1 MKNYKEFMSVLAE
14 KRDKDYEAF
23 FRSALKKFKVTE
35 PDELEG
41 KKEKEFYDYIDKNW
55 KADKETD

>member
-1 MKNYKEFMSVLAE
+1 MKTYKEFTTILSE
-14 KRDKDYEAF
+14 KQDIDYEAF
-23 FRSALKKFKVTE
+23 FKAALKKFKVSE

-55 KADKETD
+55 KAKKETD